1 MTSPKSGKSAKKSS
15 KKAASKRK
23 PAPPARP
30 DEMSPE
36 VIEFIQAVD
45 RYKRLNDRKFP
56 NLSEILQ
63 IVKELGYEKSTA

>member
-1 MTSPKSGKSAKKSS
+1 MTSPKSGKTS
-15 KKAASKRK
+15 KKTTKKTTSKRK
-23 PAPPARP
+23 AQPPARP
-30 DEMSPE
+30 DEMSAE

-63 IVKELGYEKSTA
+63 IVKELGYEKSA